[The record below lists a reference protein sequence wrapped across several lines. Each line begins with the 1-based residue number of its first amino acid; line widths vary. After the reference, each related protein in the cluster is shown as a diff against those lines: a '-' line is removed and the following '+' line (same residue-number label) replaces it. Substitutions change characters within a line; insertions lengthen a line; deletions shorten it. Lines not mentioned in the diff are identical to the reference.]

1 MSEERGRP
9 QGLPPGSGVSGER
22 RRSDFWDSSD
32 SGSRLVSRP
41 IVVDGLKASSLQI
54 ELAPR
59 IRWVAGQLV
68 DDSFRAVDRMAL
80 QLVKAFTLEQLAMA
94 TVALQ
99 VNLRKQKA
107 FIEKKRQLQDRWTAL
122 ARRMRKLRAEETHL
136 GFAEKRL
143 SERREEMVRLAAD
156 DSDPKRLV
164 EVEAILEIEEAEF
177 LRRRREWAA
186 EAHAARC
193 EWTTLEEED
202 AKLLSGAPREES
214 TGDLRYPYVLTLVAP
229 RDGPRRRSLASAMH
243 TLVDALQKPLSRTDQ
258 MLLEIAFRR
267 CVREHVPRAEQSS
280 PDAWERSLLRA
291 AEDEF
296 VAEFPWSRP
305 YRQGSARPGPI
316 TTAVRALGVPR
327 PEEPRA

>member
-9 QGLPPGSGVSGER
+9 QTVPPAPGAAGER
-22 RRSDFWDSSD
+22 RRAEFWDTSD
-32 SGSRLVSRP
+32 SGSRLISRP
-41 IVVDGLKASSLQI
+41 IVVDGLKSGTLQI

-59 IRWVAGQLV
+59 IRFVAGQLV

-107 FIEKKRQLQDRWTAL
+107 FIERKRQLQDRWTAL

-136 GFAEKRL
+136 SFAEKRL
-143 SERREEMVRLAAD
+143 AEKREEMTRLAAD
-156 DSDPKRLV
+156 DSDPKKLV
-164 EVEAILEIEEAEF
+164 EVETILEIEEAEF

-193 EWTTLEEED
+193 EWSTLEEED
-202 AKLLSGAPREES
+202 GRLLAEAPKEES

-229 RDGPRRRSLASAMH
+229 RESPRRRTLASAMH

-267 CVREHVPRAEQSS
+267 CVREHVPRAEQST
-280 PDAWERSLLRA
+280 PDGWERSLLRA

-305 YRQGSARPGPI
+305 YRQSAARPGPI
-316 TTAVRALGVPR
+316 TTAVRALGPPR
-327 PEEPRA
+327 SGEPPP